1 MKKIS
6 VAVIGA
12 GVRGT
17 NAYAPYLLENPTLG
31 QVVAVAEPNE
41 EKRNNFK
48 NRYNIK
54 EENTFYSYK
63 DLLSKDKLADALI
76 IATNDEQHYEPAQMA
91 LKKGYHILLEKP
103 MSNKLEE
110 VILDDSKLF
119 DIQVF
124 FKIKKYVKENAPEI
138 LTKTGIMVGLG
149 ESDEEIYK
157 LMDDVLNVG
166 CDIFTIGQY
175 LQPSRK
181 HVDVEEY
188 VSLEKFEKY
197 KEVGMKKGF
206 RFIASSPLVRSSYKA
221 AEALEARN

>member
-1 MKKIS
+1 METIERLYEK
-6 VAVIGA
+6 
-12 GVRGT
+12 VRPE
-17 NAYAPYLLENPTLG
+17 A
-31 QVVAVAEPNE
+31 
-41 EKRNNFK
+41 
-48 NRYNIK
+48 I
-54 EENTFYSYK
+54 
-63 DLLSKDKLADALI
+63 
-76 IATNDEQHYEPAQMA
+76 YERS
-91 LKKGYHILLEKP
+91 LYVL
-103 MSNKLEE
+103 
-110 VILDDSKLF
+110 
-119 DIQVF
+119 
-124 FKIKKYVKENAPEI
+124 KYVKENAPEI

-188 VSLEKFEKY
+188 VSLEKFEEY

-221 AEALEARN
+221 VEALEARN